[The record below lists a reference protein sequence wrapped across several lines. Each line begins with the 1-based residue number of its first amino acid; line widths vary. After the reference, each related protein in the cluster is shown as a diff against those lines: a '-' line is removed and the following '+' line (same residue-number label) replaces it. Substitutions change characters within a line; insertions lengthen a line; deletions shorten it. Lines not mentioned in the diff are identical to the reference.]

1 MKKLSKKVLL
11 VLPVLAFLVAYM
23 QIPEK
28 VTVMQ
33 GQELDFRWGITA
45 SASTEKTGSFDCRV
59 KLFNCIPI
67 KTVNV
72 SVTPDCYVIP
82 SGEAIGVKVHTD
94 GVLVVGMSEVQDEKG
109 KKREPAKDAGIE
121 IGDRIVSV
129 NGESVSNTGSFC
141 KMVNDCKGKAVLKVI
156 RDEKTMDI
164 GINAAY
170 SVESESYK
178 VGLWVRDSTAGI
190 GTLTFYNPENS
201 SFAALGHGICDSDTK
216 DIMTVKRGSISGCNI
231 MRVEKGEKGSPGE
244 LIGDFSSKEVGEISK
259 NTPIGIYGK
268 IYNVPEKEAVK
279 VASRFEVNEGKA
291 QVLCEV
297 GEDAPKTY
305 EIEITKVSKS
315 PKISNKDFVIKVTD
329 PELLE
334 KTGGI
339 VQGMSGSPILQ
350 NGMLVGAVTHV
361 FVNDPQKG
369 YAIFAENML
378 YEAEKIN

>member
-1 MKKLSKKVLL
+1 MKKLTKKVLL
-11 VLPVLAFLVAYM
+11 VLPLLAFLVAYM

-33 GQELDFRWGITA
+33 GNELDFSWGITA
-45 SASTEKTGSFDCRV
+45 SASTEKTGSFDLKV

-72 SVTPDCYVIP
+72 SVTPEYYVIP

-94 GVLVVGMSEVQDEKG
+94 GVLVVGMSEVKDEKG
-109 KKREPAKDAGIE
+109 RKCEPAKNAGIQV
-121 IGDRIVSV
+121 GDRIVSV
-129 NGESVSNTGSFC
+129 NSEEVQNTSSFC
-141 KMVNDCKGKAVLKVI
+141 RMVNDCKGKVVLKIV
-156 RDEKTMDI
+156 RGEKKIDI
-164 GINAAY
+164 DVDAVY
-170 SVESESYK
+170 SEESGSYK

-190 GTLTFYNPENS
+190 GTLTFYNPKNMT
-201 SFAALGHGICDSDTK
+201 FAALGHGICDSDTK
-216 DIMTVKRGSISGCNI
+216 DIMTVKRGSITECNI
-231 MRVEKGEKGSPGE
+231 RRVEKGEKGNPGE
-244 LIGDFSSKEVGEISK
+244 LIGDFSSKDIGEIVE

-268 IYNVPEKEAVK
+268 IQNVPETEAVR
-279 VASRFEVNEGKA
+279 VASRFEVKEGKA

-297 GEDAPKTY
+297 SENLPKAY

-329 PELLE
+329 TELLE

-350 NGMLVGAVTHV
+350 DGKLVGAVTHV
-361 FVNDPQKG
+361 FVNDPTRG

-378 YEAEKIN
+378 SEADKIN